1 MLVLID
7 ESGCAGFKLG
17 KGSSPYFI
25 AGMVIFEKFDEAERA
40 SVAITDARTTLR
52 VKPEF
57 KFSKC
62 SSTVKDGFFHAVS
75 PFDFRVR
82 ALVIDKARIYSSY
95 LRTTPDSFYNFFVQM
110 LMRHDSGL
118 LKGANVK
125 IDGSGDREF
134 KRALESYLR
143 QQMGG
148 GKIAKLK
155 FADSRRDNLIQLADM
170 VTGAIARS
178 YNTAGRT
185 DAHRWRTMIAK
196 KIDDVWEFK

>member
-25 AGMVIFEKFDEAERA
+25 AGMAIFERFDEAERTSA
-40 SVAITDARTTLR
+40 AIAEARTELR

-62 SSTVKDGFFHAVS
+62 SSAVRDGFFHAVA
-75 PFDFRVR
+75 PFDFRIR

-95 LRTTPDSFYNFFVQM
+95 LRTTPDSFYNFFVRM
-110 LMRHDSGL
+110 LMSHDGGL

-155 FADSRRDNLIQLADM
+155 FADSCRDNLIQLADM

-178 YNTAGRT
+178 YTAAGRS
-185 DAHRWRTMIAK
+185 DAHRWRAMITR
-196 KIDDVWEFK
+196 KIDNVWEFR